1 MMNRKTAAAA
11 LSIASNTTLIIIK
24 LIVGVISGSVSIISE
39 AIHSGMDLF
48 AALIA
53 SIAVKKADVPPDD
66 HHPYGHDKVE
76 NVSGVLEAILILIA
90 SGWIIFE
97 AVVKLFHPS
106 PVEQLGLGFLVM
118 LLSALINWLV
128 SGHLY
133 RVAQQEDSVALAADA
148 LHLKADVLTSLGVAL
163 GLLAIWIA
171 QWCGYQV
178 HFLDSVVA
186 IAVGLF
192 ITKEAI
198 EMLVHSFQPLLDHSL
213 SAEER
218 QTTLDIVQQ
227 LLPESGGIHAL
238 RTRKS
243 GSRRHIDFHLN
254 LPRTMTVEESH
265 AICDQIEQA
274 ISQHLPRAVVLIHV
288 EPS

>member
-53 SIAVKKADVPPDD
+53 FIAVKKADVPPDD

-106 PVEQLGLGFLVM
+106 PVEQLGLGFLVFIEVHLDKTTPDAFERFARAVRLAPEVLDAGSRLAHRVGQLPDA
-118 LLSALINWLV
+118 LLGLAD
-128 SGHLY
+128 HL
-133 RVAQQEDSVALAADA
+133 LAA
-148 LHLKADVLTSLGVAL
+148 G
-163 GLLAIWIA
+163 
-171 QWCGYQV
+171 
-178 HFLDSVVA
+178 DS
-186 IAVGLF
+186 AVGLLGGGRRGF
-192 ITKEAI
+192 GVARHF
-198 EMLVHSFQPLLDHSL
+198 MDGGGHLVHRRGHLFGFRPLAVDSQ
-213 SAEER
+213 AGAR
-218 QTTLDIVQQ
+218 GNAG
-227 LLPESGGIHAL
+227 PCPAL
-238 RTRKS
+238 
-243 GSRRHIDFHLN
+243 H
-254 LPRTMTVEESH
+254 
-265 AICDQIEQA
+265 
-274 ISQHLPRAVVLIHV
+274 
-288 EPS
+288 